1 MEEDI
6 LRLFYKGSEIILIG
20 TSHISA
26 ESADLVRKTI
36 QEENPDTI
44 CIEWDQK
51 RYKKNIHPDEW
62 DDTDIV
68 KIIKNKQFPVFIFG
82 VIYKLFQKKVSQD
95 MNSLVGKE
103 FVVAVDESKELNIK
117 FYLIDRDSSLTF
129 KRAWR
134 MLNFREKVKLP
145 YAFGKIFEGAEET
158 EEEVQNLLESENF
171 EPVFEELKE
180 SYPNL

>member
-51 RYKKNIHPDEW
+51 DTKNIHPDEW

-82 VIYKLFQKKVSQD
+82 VIYKLFQKSF
-95 MNSLVGKE
+95 SRYE
-103 FVVAVDESKELNIK
+103 
-117 FYLIDRDSSLTF
+117 
-129 KRAWR
+129 
-134 MLNFREKVKLP
+134 
-145 YAFGKIFEGAEET
+145 
-158 EEEVQNLLESENF
+158 
-171 EPVFEELKE
+171 
-180 SYPNL
+180 

>member
-6 LRLFYKGSEIILIG
+6 VRLFYKGSEIILIG
-20 TSHISA
+20 TSHIST

-44 CIEWDQK
+44 CIEWDEK

-82 VIYKLFQKKVSQD
+82 VIYVNGQ
-95 MNSLVGKE
+95 
-103 FVVAVDESKELNIK
+103 
-117 FYLIDRDSSLTF
+117 
-129 KRAWR
+129 
-134 MLNFREKVKLP
+134 VKM
-145 YAFGKIFEGAEET
+145 
-158 EEEVQNLLESENF
+158 
-171 EPVFEELKE
+171 
-180 SYPNL
+180 